1 MMLISLATLS
11 ALAPHT
17 TDDAAKSPV
26 QYSPT
31 VAVLVENHALGQLQH
46 AANMLAFSDYEDPWS
61 TTIVLPELH
70 ESELVARLE
79 PGADRLY
86 VWSTGHMPIA
96 GLRLAYV
103 DHDPEAFLAEVVRG
117 LEPTVSLV
125 SDVALPLDA
134 WSSPKRGSLLP
145 VLARLDGSTFLGDPG
160 GTSGEANA
168 QSDDGQSQVY
178 PSRSPHFPSL
188 RLATGAEGELLVF
201 PNTYPMNCHGP
212 WQVHQPLTAYWSPLH
227 EGQFRKHREAM
238 SIDWLVLAHIEPIE
252 NSVSVDGV
260 SFGLVDLDENGAIAG
275 SRAGRLASLPD
286 WKANPDQLLE
296 VRVPEVAALEPGK
309 TRTWLFTVEF
319 APCDTSS
326 ATPQADGALMNS
338 LHRLAG
344 WGDSNWTPVEAL
356 NETGKRFHDARS
368 TTGVHFSHLEGP
380 AQQLDIRPT
389 MGPGAAWGDVDGD
402 GLVDLYLVQGGGR
415 EGSVVP
421 RNRLYK
427 NKGDGTFTDITTS
440 SNTGD
445 QGAGMGALFCDL
457 DSDGDLDLYV
467 ANYGRDVLYWN
478 DGMGVFTR
486 AADGVIPD
494 HDLWS
499 AGVAAADYDRD
510 GDLDLYITS
519 YLDYD
524 ESKMPPM
531 DELERYQREDPVA
544 MLPFAFP
551 GQRNVFLRNDVNAD
565 GLRHFRDI
573 TEELGLLD
581 VQGRGMQAIFWDFDQ
596 DGDDDLYVA
605 NDVSYNT
612 LFRNEGDGTFRDVT
626 FLVGLDDPR
635 GGMGLSVGD
644 VDRDGDE
651 DLFLTNWQLEAN
663 ALYQNNLINR
673 AGRKLHTGTFADHTV
688 QSRLGPAG
696 IGVTS
701 WGCELFDAD
710 NDGDLD
716 LFVANG
722 YTSPDYEGT
731 GICVGQPNHFFLND
745 GRGRF
750 REAHEQGGSA
760 LAERLPSRGAVA
772 CDYDQDGLLDM
783 LVTANNSR
791 VQLLKNRGESRGHWI
806 LLRLAGSNG
815 NTHAIGAR
823 VVARCGDDSFVASL
837 RAGTGY
843 LTGNASELHLGLGA
857 HEQIDELTI
866 HWPSGRVTTHTDLAV
881 DRVCA
886 IRERD

>member
-1 MMLISLATLS
+1 MLTAALLLSTLATTALQDSQELHHLS
-11 ALAPHT
+11 LLVEDPRTGALVE
-17 TDDAAKSPV
+17 AAEIVSPV
-26 QYSPT
+26 GAE
-31 VAVLVENHALGQLQH
+31 VRDHFV
-46 AANMLAFSDYEDPWS
+46 
-61 TTIVLPELH
+61 VLPEVH
-70 ESELVARLE
+70 ESELVRRLVPFDGE
-79 PGADRLY
+79 VEIYL
-86 VWSTGHMPIA
+86 WSASRAKLLTA
-96 GLRLAYV
+96 GLSYI
-103 DHDPEAFLAEVVRG
+103 DH
-117 LEPTVSLV
+117 EPTEQLVESNGKLLMLSDMRLPWKVSYR
-125 SDVALPLDA
+125 AYEGEAGYINLDLI
-134 WSSPKRGSLLP
+134 PE
-145 VLARLDGSTFLGDPG
+145 LARLDGNRALMNDIPSSADVPRIELEVFPPGEGADPYPRELAWIASYGLNGRRVRSAPGCYQALRIERWDEDYWSLQVCDQLILAATAEVDLERLLPTIEYAQLEFAPSTFMPGSVQGQLEDLDQWVGDPEQAIRLRADVPAPPSEG
-160 GTSGEANA
+160 
-168 QSDDGQSQVY
+168 
-178 PSRSPHFPSL
+178 PSRTWVAVV
-188 RLATGAEGELLVF
+188 RVE
-201 PNTYPMNCHGP
+201 
-212 WQVHQPLTAYWSPLH
+212 
-227 EGQFRKHREAM
+227 
-238 SIDWLVLAHIEPIE
+238 
-252 NSVSVDGV
+252 
-260 SFGLVDLDENGAIAG
+260 AG
-275 SRAGRLASLPD
+275 SAGESLSATRLASVRHADPKD
-286 WKANPDQLLE
+286 RFDDEAN
-296 VRVPEVAALEPGK
+296 
-309 TRTWLFTVEF
+309 F
-319 APCDTSS
+319 ADL
-326 ATPQADGALMNS
+326 GM
-338 LHRLAG
+338 
-344 WGDSNWTPVEAL
+344 
-356 NETGKRFHDARS
+356 
-368 TTGVHFSHLEGP
+368 VHMEGP
-380 AQQLDIRPT
+380 RLQLDIRPT

-427 NKGDGTFTDITTS
+427 NEGGGNFADITTS

-478 DGMGVFTR
+478 DGAGVFTK

-499 AGVAAADYDRD
+499 AGVAASDYDKD

-551 GQRNVFLRNDVNAD
+551 GQRNVFLRNDVNED
-565 GLRHFRDI
+565 DLRHFSDV

-581 VQGRGMQAIFWDFDQ
+581 EQGRGMQALFWDFDQ

-605 NDVSYNT
+605 NDVSFNT
-612 LFRNEGDGTFRDVT
+612 LFRNEGDGSFRDVT

-635 GGMGLSVGD
+635 GGMGLTVGD

-722 YTSPDYEGT
+722 YTSPDYEST

-750 REAHEQGGSA
+750 REAHDQGGMA
-760 LAERLPSRGAVA
+760 LTERLPSRGAVA
-772 CDYDQDGLLDM
+772 CDYDQDGLLDV

-791 VQLLKNRGESRGHWI
+791 VQLLKNRGQSLGHWI
-806 LLRLAGSNG
+806 NLRLAGSNG

-823 VVARCGDDSFVASL
+823 VHARCGDDTFVASL

-843 LTGNASELHLGLGA
+843 LTGNAPELHLGLGE
-857 HEQIDELTI
+857 HERIEELTI
-866 HWPSGRVTTHTDLAV
+866 YWPSGKVTTHTDLAT
-881 DRVCA
+881 DRVLA
-886 IRERD
+886 IQEPK

>member
-1 MMLISLATLS
+1 MLTATLLLSILATTAQQSPNELHRLS
-11 ALAPHT
+11 
-17 TDDAAKSPV
+17 
-26 QYSPT
+26 
-31 VAVLVENHALGQLQH
+31 VLVEDARTGELVEAAEIVTPLGTDVREH
-46 AANMLAFSDYEDPWS
+46 Y
-61 TTIVLPELH
+61 IVLPEVH
-70 ESELVARLE
+70 ESELVPRLVPYNGE
-79 PGADRLY
+79 VEIYL
-86 VWSTGHMPIA
+86 WSASRSELLNASLSYI
-96 GLRLAYV
+96 
-103 DHDPEAFLAEVVRG
+103 DHDPLQQVVERDG
-117 LEPTVSLV
+117 KLLLLSDMRLPWELSFRARVSGTDTFRDLN
-125 SDVALPLDA
+125 PI
-134 WSSPKRGSLLP
+134 PE
-145 VLARLDGSTFLGDPG
+145 LARLDGSTPDYQFVYAGGGERIDLQVLPPG
-160 GTSGEANA
+160 GDAATSGHDHTWVALYGLGRTANQPLHGCFQALRDSKWDGVDDSVGLCDQLILASATEVQPRTRIKSSKYEQVEFTPSTLLPGSMQAELEHLDQWAGRPEQAIRIRGEVPPPASEANSRTWVA
-168 QSDDGQSQVY
+168 VVRIEPESAGQS
-178 PSRSPHFPSL
+178 
-188 RLATGAEGELLVF
+188 LAATRRASVLHADPKDRFDDEASFAELG
-201 PNTYPMNCHGP
+201 M
-212 WQVHQPLTAYWSPLH
+212 VH
-227 EGQFRKHREAM
+227 M
-238 SIDWLVLAHIEPIE
+238 
-252 NSVSVDGV
+252 
-260 SFGLVDLDENGAIAG
+260 
-275 SRAGRLASLPD
+275 
-286 WKANPDQLLE
+286 
-296 VRVPEVAALEPGK
+296 
-309 TRTWLFTVEF
+309 
-319 APCDTSS
+319 
-326 ATPQADGALMNS
+326 
-338 LHRLAG
+338 
-344 WGDSNWTPVEAL
+344 
-356 NETGKRFHDARS
+356 
-368 TTGVHFSHLEGP
+368 EGP
-380 AQQLDIRPT
+380 RLQLDIRPT

-427 NKGDGTFTDITTS
+427 NNGDETFADITDT

-478 DGMGVFTR
+478 DGQGVFTM

-494 HDLWS
+494 LDLWS
-499 AGVAAADYDRD
+499 AGVAAADYDKD

-551 GQRNVFLRNDVNAD
+551 GQRNVFLRNDLNED
-565 GLRHFRDI
+565 GSRHFSDV

-596 DGDDDLYVA
+596 DGDDDLYIA
-605 NDVSYNT
+605 NDVSFNVLY
-612 LFRNEGDGTFRDVT
+612 RNEGDGTFRDVT

-635 GGMGLSVGD
+635 GGMGLTVGD

-722 YTSPDYEGT
+722 YTSPDYEST

-750 REAHEQGGSA
+750 REAFEAGGFA
-760 LAERLPSRGAVA
+760 LAESLPSRGAVA
-772 CDYDQDGLLDM
+772 CDYDQDGLLDV
-783 LVTANNSR
+783 LVTANNSA
-791 VQLLKNRGESRGHWI
+791 VQLLKNRGKSLGHWI
-806 LLRLAGSNG
+806 NLRLAGSNG

-823 VVARCGDDSFVASL
+823 VHARCGDDTFVASL

-843 LTGNASELHLGLGA
+843 LTGNAPELHLGLGEHA
-857 HEQIDELTI
+857 QIDELTI
-866 HWPSGRVTTHTDLAV
+866 HWPSGRVTTHADVAV
-881 DRVCA
+881 DRVLA
-886 IRERD
+886 IQEPK

>member
-1 MMLISLATLS
+1 MLTAALLLSTLASTAPQVANELHHLS
-11 ALAPHT
+11 
-17 TDDAAKSPV
+17 
-26 QYSPT
+26 
-31 VAVLVENHALGQLQH
+31 VLVEDAHTGQLIE
-46 AANMLAFSDYEDPWS
+46 AAEIVTPLGTEAREYY
-61 TTIVLPELH
+61 IVLPEVH
-70 ESELVARLE
+70 ESELVPRLVPFNGE
-79 PGADRLY
+79 VEIYL
-86 VWSTGHMPIA
+86 WSASRSKLLNASLSYI
-96 GLRLAYV
+96 
-103 DHDPEAFLAEVVRG
+103 DHDPLQQIVERDGKLLLLSDMRLPWSASYRTR
-117 LEPTVSLV
+117 EPLTHAIK
-125 SDVALPLDA
+125 DLDLI
-134 WSSPKRGSLLP
+134 PE
-145 VLARLDGSTFLGDPG
+145 LARLDGARALVGDLPVGPDYPRIEVELLPPEQDAQASEYEHTWVALFGLRGPGQRHLDGCNQALSDSGWNMDYWSLGGCDQLIMASAAEVRPKHRVKCSEYEQIEFTPSTLMPGKAIAKSESLDQWAGSSKQTIRIRGDVP
-160 GTSGEANA
+160 A
-168 QSDDGQSQVY
+168 
-178 PSRSPHFPSL
+178 PSVE
-188 RLATGAEGELLVF
+188 RLA
-201 PNTYPMNCHGP
+201 
-212 WQVHQPLTAYWSPLH
+212 
-227 EGQFRKHREAM
+227 
-238 SIDWLVLAHIEPIE
+238 
-252 NSVSVDGV
+252 
-260 SFGLVDLDENGAIAG
+260 
-275 SRAGRLASLPD
+275 
-286 WKANPDQLLE
+286 
-296 VRVPEVAALEPGK
+296 
-309 TRTWLFTVEF
+309 RTWIAIIRVQPAAAGKSL
-319 APCDTSS
+319 S
-326 ATPQADGALMNS
+326 ATRRESM
-338 LHRLAG
+338 LHAESR
-344 WGDSNWTPVEAL
+344 DH
-356 NETGKRFHDARS
+356 FHDEARFADL
-368 TTGVHFSHLEGP
+368 GMVHMEGP
-380 AQQLDIRPT
+380 RMQLDIRPT

-421 RNRLYK
+421 RNRLYR
-427 NKGDGTFTDITTS
+427 NKGDGTFADITTS
-440 SNTGD
+440 SNTGH

-478 DGMGVFTR
+478 DGEGVFTPSE
-486 AADGVIPD
+486 GQLPD
-494 HDLWS
+494 LDLWS
-499 AGVAAADYDRD
+499 AGVAASDYDKD

-551 GQRNVFLRNDVNAD
+551 GQRNVFLRNDVKED
-565 GLRHFRDI
+565 GSRHFSDV

-605 NDVSYNT
+605 NDVSFNT

-722 YTSPDYEGT
+722 YTSPDYEST

-750 REAHEQGGSA
+750 TEAFEQGGAA

-772 CDYDQDGLLDM
+772 CDYDQDGLLDL
-783 LVTANNSR
+783 LVTANNSA
-791 VQLLKNRGESRGHWI
+791 VQLLKNRGKSLGHWI
-806 LLRLAGSNG
+806 NLRLAGSNG
-815 NTHAIGAR
+815 NTFAVGAR
-823 VVARCGDDSFVASL
+823 VHARCGDDTFVASL

-843 LTGNASELHLGLGA
+843 LTGNAPELHLGLGA
-857 HEQIDELTI
+857 HAQIDELTI
-866 HWPSGRVTTHTDLAV
+866 HWPSGRVTTHESVAV
-881 DRVCA
+881 DRVLS
-886 IRERD
+886 IREPD

>member
-1 MMLISLATLS
+1 MLIAALLISTLATTSVPDAEELHYLS
-11 ALAPHT
+11 
-17 TDDAAKSPV
+17 
-26 QYSPT
+26 
-31 VAVLVENHALGQLQH
+31 VLVEDPRTGALIE
-46 AANMLAFSDYEDPWS
+46 AAEIVSAVGDEVREHYV
-61 TTIVLPELH
+61 VLPEVH
-70 ESELVARLE
+70 ESELVPRLVPFDGE
-79 PGADRLY
+79 VELYLWSASRVKRLSAQLSY
-86 VWSTGHMPIA
+86 I
-96 GLRLAYV
+96 
-103 DHDPEAFLAEVVRG
+103 DHDPSEQLVESDGNLLLLSDMR
-117 LEPTVSLV
+117 LPWKVSYQAYESAV
-125 SDVALPLDA
+125 GHFDLDLI
-134 WSSPKRGSLLP
+134 PE
-145 VLARLDGSTFLGDPG
+145 LARLDGSRALR
-160 GTSGEANA
+160 
-168 QSDDGQSQVY
+168 DDIPVA
-178 PSRSPHFPSL
+178 SRSPSIELETLPPSENL
-188 RLATGAEGELLVF
+188 DAHRRELAWIALYGLDGRKGRSAPGCYQALHSERW
-201 PNTYPMNCHGP
+201 NKS
-212 WQVHQPLTAYWSPLH
+212 YWSLTGCDQLILAATADVHLKRRVPTNAYAQLEFSPSTFMRGSVQAQLEDLH
-227 EGQFRKHREAM
+227 QWAADPEQAIRLRGDVPAPPDEELSRTWVAVIR
-238 SIDWLVLAHIEPIE
+238 IEPE
-252 NSVSVDGV
+252 S
-260 SFGLVDLDENGAIAG
+260 AG
-275 SRAGRLASLPD
+275 KSL
-286 WKANPDQLLE
+286 
-296 VRVPEVAALEPGK
+296 
-309 TRTWLFTVEF
+309 
-319 APCDTSS
+319 S
-326 ATPQADGALMNS
+326 ATRRAS
-338 LHRLAG
+338 VRH
-344 WGDSNWTPVEAL
+344 GDSKSRFADEA
-356 NETGKRFHDARS
+356 RFARL
-368 TTGVHFSHLEGP
+368 GMVHMEGP
-380 AQQLDIRPT
+380 RWQLDIRPT

-415 EGSVVP
+415 EGSAVP

-427 NKGDGTFTDITTS
+427 NRGGGNFIDVTES
-440 SNTGD
+440 SQTGD

-478 DGMGVFTR
+478 DGKGVFTK
-486 AADGVIPD
+486 AADGVLPD
-494 HDLWS
+494 LDLWS
-499 AGVAAADYDRD
+499 AGVAAADYDKD
-510 GDLDLYITS
+510 GDLDLYVTS

-524 ESKMPPM
+524 ESKMPPL

-551 GQRNVFLRNDVNAD
+551 GQRNVFLRSDLQEDGSRVFSDV
-565 GLRHFRDI
+565 

-612 LFRNEGDGTFRDVT
+612 LFRNEGDGSFRDVT

-635 GGMGLSVGD
+635 GGMGLTVGD

-722 YTSPDYEGT
+722 YTSPDYEST

-750 REAHEQGGSA
+750 TEAFEEGGAA

-772 CDYDQDGLLDM
+772 CDYDQDGLLDL

-791 VQLLKNRGESRGHWI
+791 VQLLHNRGKSLGHW
-806 LLRLAGSNG
+806 LTLRLAGSNG

-823 VVARCGDDSFVASL
+823 VEAHCGDDAFIASL

-843 LTGNASELHLGLGA
+843 LTGNAPELHLGLGA
-857 HEQIDELTI
+857 HQQVDELTI
-866 HWPSGRVTTHTDLAV
+866 HWPSGRTTTHRDLTT
-881 DRVCA
+881 DRVLT
-886 IRERD
+886 IEEPD

>member
-1 MMLISLATLS
+1 VLIRRDSASIETLMLFPALLLSSLVTSVPQDADSLHRLS
-11 ALAPHT
+11 
-17 TDDAAKSPV
+17 
-26 QYSPT
+26 
-31 VAVLVENHALGQLQH
+31 VLVENPHTGELVE
-46 AANMLAFSDYEDPWS
+46 AAEIVTLVGAPAKDHFV
-61 TTIVLPELH
+61 VLPEVH
-70 ESELVARLE
+70 ESELVRRLVPRNGTVE
-79 PGADRLY
+79 LY
-86 VWSTGHMPIA
+86 TWSSLIPENATFE
-96 GLRLAYV
+96 LSFV
-103 DHDPEAFLAEVVRG
+103 DHDPGDWVIATDGQVV
-117 LEPTVSLV
+117 LV
-125 SDVALPLDA
+125 QDAPLPWQVESA
-134 WSSPKRGSLLP
+134 GRSWIPE
-145 VLARLDGSTFLGDPG
+145 LARLDGAAPFDNRVAFPEPLFTLQSPVSVTHLPAERVIDVAELPQLWEFRIPVLADPESRGVGCHQRLETTGYYST
-160 GTSGEANA
+160 EM
-168 QSDDGQSQVY
+168 SDVILVATDLAPVASTK
-178 PSRSPHFPSL
+178 
-188 RLATGAEGELLVF
+188 ATGVELDR
-201 PNTYPMNCHGP
+201 C
-212 WQVHQPLTAYWSPLH
+212 
-227 EGQFRKHREAM
+227 
-238 SIDWLVLAHIEPIE
+238 SIDI
-252 NSVSVDGV
+252 
-260 SFGLVDLDENGAIAG
+260 GAMRVG
-275 SRAGRLASLPD
+275 SAMRESS
-286 WKANPDQLLE
+286 
-296 VRVPEVAALEPGK
+296 ALEDHETLSRLRAQCGDAPPAGL
-309 TRTWLFTVEF
+309 TRTWLLRLSYSAEAASEPLRLHSTV
-319 APCDTSS
+319 TSE
-326 ATPQADGALMNS
+326 TALFENMAS
-338 LHRLAG
+338 VSG
-344 WGDSNWTPVEAL
+344 VAL
-356 NETGKRFHDARS
+356 T
-368 TTGVHFSHLEGP
+368 HLEGP
-380 AQQLDIRPT
+380 PLQLDIRPT

-427 NKGDGTFTDITTS
+427 NNGNGTFADITNP

-467 ANYGRDVLYWN
+467 ANYGPDVLYWN
-478 DGMGVFTR
+478 DGEGVFTPSE
-486 AADGVIPD
+486 GQLPD
-494 HDLWS
+494 LDLWS
-499 AGVAAADYDRD
+499 AGVAASDYDRD

-551 GQRNVFLRNDVNAD
+551 GQRNVFLRNDVKED
-565 GLRHFRDI
+565 GSRHFSDV

-605 NDVSYNT
+605 NDVSFNT

-635 GGMGLSVGD
+635 GGMGLTVGD

-722 YTSPDYEGT
+722 YTSPDYEST

-750 REAHEQGGSA
+750 REAHEQGGMA
-760 LAERLPSRGAVA
+760 LAERLPSRSAVA

-791 VQLLKNRGESRGHWI
+791 VQLLKNRGKSLGHWI
-806 LLRLAGSNG
+806 NLRLAGSNG

-823 VVARCGDDSFVASL
+823 VHARCGEDTFVASL

-843 LTGNASELHLGLGA
+843 LTGNAPELHVGLGDHA
-857 HEQIDELTI
+857 QIDELTI
-866 HWPSGRVTTHTDLAV
+866 HWPSGQVTTHTDLAT
-881 DRVCA
+881 DRTLT
-886 IRERD
+886 IREP